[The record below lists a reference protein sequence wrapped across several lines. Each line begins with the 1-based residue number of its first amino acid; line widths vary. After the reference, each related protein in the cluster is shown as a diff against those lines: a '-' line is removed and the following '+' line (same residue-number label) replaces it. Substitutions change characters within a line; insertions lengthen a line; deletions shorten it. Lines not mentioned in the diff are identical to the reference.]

1 METWDLNY
9 HGTLTFA
16 RLWKINGRPNAS
28 VLANV
33 LQDLE
38 EQKDMDMEEEHLI
51 AKNVCVTAFEGGSD
65 TVSAV
70 YES

>member
-38 EQKDMDMEEEHLI
+38 EQKDMDMEDLMRST
-51 AKNVCVTAFEGGSD
+51 KVVEGSGCKPLRYPIRA
-65 TVSAV
+65 TGA
-70 YES
+70 E